1 MNESRPGPD
10 DDRPEEIPEDTDTS
24 TGVGSTADPGSG
36 SPGDGPPELTDA
48 ARQETEYPADE
59 TDEG

>member
-1 MNESRPGPD
+1 VIERRP
-10 DDRPEEIPEDTDTS
+10 PEEPENHDE
-24 TGVGSTADPGSG
+24 A
-36 SPGDGPPELTDA
+36 SPSHDGPPEIEDA